1 LRAVETPPSNIIAR
15 EKQNI
20 ITIKRKTA
28 KTTHHLASS
37 MIHTRIPQQQ
47 VRNHPINFI
56 LSVDEIIIMLFNSL
70 QSIFFF
76 LLLGIVV
83 GSEKINAF
91 YINTYPRKLTT
102 TTTTTTIRPINNGR
116 IHHPMTLLSLSEE
129 EEDNNFDDDDNMNDD
144 DDDKFYRDLQR
155 AKASKLGK
163 SIPEEQI
170 RQTSQQSESDFLR
183 AMKETKKEFQR
194 AKEQLGSDGA
204 VDLFINRI
212 RQQQQQQQQQQD
224 DDDDDDDDEKQNSNN
239 TIILEEDEGF
249 Q

>member
-1 LRAVETPPSNIIAR
+1 
-15 EKQNI
+15 
-20 ITIKRKTA
+20 
-28 KTTHHLASS
+28 
-37 MIHTRIPQQQ
+37 M
-47 VRNHPINFI
+47 
-56 LSVDEIIIMLFNSL
+56 
-70 QSIFFF
+70 FFF

-91 YINTYPRKLTT
+91 YINTNPRKLTT
-102 TTTTTTIRPINNGR
+102 TTTTTTTVTTIRPINNGR

-129 EEDNNFDDDDNMNDD
+129 EEEEEEEDNNIDDDDNMNDD

-183 AMKETKKEFQR
+183 AMKEAKKEFQR

-204 VDLFINRI
+204 VDLFIDRI
-212 RQQQQQQQQQQD
+212 RQQQQD
-224 DDDDDDDDEKQNSNN
+224 DDDDDDDEKHNNSKDNENN
-239 TIILEEDEGF
+239 NIIILEEDEGF